1 MQHKQFPGAFTAAT
15 AVAAVLGAALGVA
28 LPAAAQEYPSKPVKV
43 VATFTPGGGADLTAR
58 FIGDR
63 LSDLWRQQVV
73 VENRVGGG
81 GNVGAEMVYRSAP
94 DGYTLLLVAS
104 SHAVNAALFAK
115 PSFDLLKDF
124 APIAITTSSPVLLA
138 VNPRVKAANMREF
151 TALLRASPGKFDYA
165 TCGIATTHHFAL
177 ELFKFETKT
186 FALHIPHRGCAG
198 AVSDAVGGQLDVVA
212 VTLPAALP
220 YVRQGRLRAIA
231 LTSRERSPTA
241 PDIPTIRESGVPELK
256 DFAVDNYYGFLAP
269 AGTPREIVSKIEGDI
284 RKVLANQDTVKKL
297 AGAGLDLFLLSPAD
311 STAILRND
319 IERYKRVA
327 AASGIKQE

>member
-1 MQHKQFPGAFTAAT
+1 M
-15 AVAAVLGAALGVA
+15 
-28 LPAAAQEYPSKPVKV
+28 
-43 VATFTPGGGADLTAR
+43 R
-58 FIGDR
+58 R
-63 LSDLWRQQVV
+63 LVS
-73 VENRVGGG
+73 
-81 GNVGAEMVYRSAP
+81 
-94 DGYTLLLVAS
+94 
-104 SHAVNAALFAK
+104 
-115 PSFDLLKDF
+115 
-124 APIAITTSSPVLLA
+124 
-138 VNPRVKAANMREF
+138 
-151 TALLRASPGKFDYA
+151 
-165 TCGIATTHHFAL
+165 
-177 ELFKFETKT
+177 
-186 FALHIPHRGCAG
+186 